1 MGLTGPRQR
10 PNIAADGTE
19 AFGMIGETVSHYH
32 IVGKLGGGGMG
43 VVYEAEDTRLSRHVA
58 LKFIPATMVHDRK
71 SLDRFVREAR
81 AASQLNHPGIC
92 TIHDIDDND
101 GHPFIVMEKLEGVS
115 LKERMRGKTME
126 VDEILD
132 IGIQVADALAASHAK
147 GIIHRDI
154 KPANIFVAQS
164 GQTKIL
170 DFGLAKSVPE
180 PGSSDAALEDSLTAV
195 GVIPGTAVYMSPEQA
210 RGEELDA
217 RSDLFSLGVV
227 LYEMA
232 TGKKPFA
239 TGNVITTLD
248 AVLNQKPVSPL
259 QLNPS
264 LPQDLEG
271 IIGRA
276 MEKDRGHRYPNAL
289 AMKGD
294 LQSLR
299 KETESG
305 LTRTGARRPVLPY
318 RLATTTFQASRFQA
332 SSKFSTYL
340 LLGVTAVLLTVLIAV
355 GAWWFKQRQM
365 AGAGAPKNTIAVLP
379 LQNMNGD
386 ISVEFLRFALA
397 DEIANTLTYTRTL
410 DVRPSA
416 ITRKFGGNDVDP
428 QRAGREVHV
437 ANVLTGHFLKQGD
450 HLLITLE
457 AIQVESNKLL
467 WQTNVTAPA
476 QDLIALQAQMA
487 AQMRQG
493 LLPALGAGG
502 SFLDTGTR
510 PKNAEAYD
518 LYLHSLAL
526 PHDAGPNKDAIA
538 VLEHV
543 VEVDPTYAPA
553 WEQLGVRCYYDA
565 DYSDGGEPMF
575 QRSNKALA
583 RAIELDPNRIVA
595 AGQLIGNSVE
605 RGELG
610 KAYQAA
616 QALVKRRPESAYAH
630 FTMGYVY
637 RYAGMLEQSTD
648 ECNTALA
655 LDPGNYSF
663 RSCAWAFMEL
673 GKTERAADFVRLD
686 AGSEWAAYVTPSIL
700 LRQGKIAE
708 AREAVKRMPT
718 TPRYHRDLLEAC
730 LQLRP
735 AADLDRM
742 AQEAETNLPTE
753 PDPETW
759 YIQGALFAFC
769 GKKQAALHL
778 LQSAVEQNYCAHSNL
793 LSDPLLGKL
802 RADAAF
808 DKVLTAAGAC
818 QEAVRASGT
827 PGK

>member
-1 MGLTGPRQR
+1 
-10 PNIAADGTE
+10 
-19 AFGMIGETVSHYH
+19 MIGQTVSHYH

-43 VVYEAEDTRLSRHVA
+43 VVYEAEDTRLARHVA
-58 LKFIPATMVHDRK
+58 LKFIPVEMVHDKK

-92 TIHDIDDND
+92 TIHDIDDNG

-115 LKERMRGKTME
+115 LKDRMRGKPME

-154 KPANIFVAQS
+154 KPANIFVAQN

-170 DFGLAKSVPE
+170 DFGLAKSIPE
-180 PGSSDAALEDSLTAV
+180 PGSSEAALEDSLTAV

-210 RGEELDA
+210 RGQELDP

-259 QLNPS
+259 SLNPS
-264 LPQDLEG
+264 LPTDLEG
-271 IIGRA
+271 ILGRA

-305 LTRTGARRPVLPY
+305 LTKTGARRPALPY
-318 RLATTTFQASRFQA
+318 RIATSTFQAT
-332 SSKFSTYL
+332 SKLSTYV
-340 LLGVTAVLLTVLIAV
+340 LLGVSAVLFIVLLAV
-355 GAWWFKQRQM
+355 GAAWFKQRQM

-379 LQNMNGD
+379 LQNRNGD

-416 ITRKFGGNDVDP
+416 ITQKFVGNDVDP
-428 QRAGREVHV
+428 QAAGRELHV
-437 ANVLTGHFLKQGD
+437 ANVVTGHFLRQGD
-450 HLLITLE
+450 RLLITLE
-457 AIQVESNKLL
+457 AIQVEGNKLL
-467 WQTNVTAPA
+467 WQTNLTPPA
-476 QDLIALQAQMA
+476 QDLISMQAQMSA
-487 AQMRQG
+487 KIRQE
-493 LLPALGAGG
+493 LLPALGVGG
-502 SFLDTGTR
+502 GFLDTGTR

-575 QRSNKALA
+575 QRSNKACE
-583 RAIELDPNRIVA
+583 RAVELDPNRITA
-595 AGQLIGNSVE
+595 ARQLIANRVE

-610 KAYQAA
+610 KAFQGA
-616 QALVKRRPESAYAH
+616 QALVKRRPESAEAH
-630 FTMGYVY
+630 FAMAYVY
-637 RYAGMLEQSTD
+637 RYAGMLEQSTQ
-648 ECNTALA
+648 ECNTAVA
-655 LDPGNYSF
+655 LDPGNYVF

-673 GKTERAADFVRLD
+673 GKTERAREFIRLD
-686 AGSEWAAYVTPSIL
+686 AGSEWASYITPSLL
-700 LRQGKIAE
+700 LREGKIGE
-708 AREAVKRMPT
+708 ARETVKRMPT
-718 TPRYHRDLLEAC
+718 NPKYHRDLLEAC

-742 AQEAETNLPTE
+742 AQEAETSLPTD

-759 YIQGALFAFC
+759 YYQGALFAYA

-778 LQSAVEQNYCAHSNL
+778 LQSAVEQNYCAHENL
-793 LSDPLLGKL
+793 LNDPLLAKL
-802 RADAAF
+802 RTDTAF
-808 DKVLTAAGAC
+808 DKVLTAAGFC
-818 QEAVRASGT
+818 QEAVRAFGT
-827 PGK
+827 AQNH

>member
-1 MGLTGPRQR
+1 
-10 PNIAADGTE
+10 
-19 AFGMIGETVSHYH
+19 MIGQTVSHYH

-58 LKFIPATMVHDRK
+58 LKFIPAEMVHDRK

-92 TIHDIDDND
+92 TIHDIDDNE
-101 GHPFIVMEKLEGVS
+101 GHPFIVMEKLEGIS
-115 LKERMRGKTME
+115 LKERLRAKPME

-170 DFGLAKSVPE
+170 DFGLAKSARE
-180 PGSSDAALEDSLTAV
+180 PGSDEAAMEDSLTAV

-210 RGEELDA
+210 RSEELDP

-259 QLNPS
+259 QLNPA

-299 KETESG
+299 RETESG
-305 LTRTGARRPVLPY
+305 LTKSGARRPALPY
-318 RLATTTFQASRFQA
+318 RIATNAFQA
-332 SSKFSTYL
+332 SSKFPTYL
-340 LLGVTAVLLTVLIAV
+340 LLGVSALLLTVLVAV
-355 GAWWFKQRQM
+355 GAWWFKERRM
-365 AGAGAPKNTIAVLP
+365 AGVGAAKNTIAVLP

-416 ITRKFGGNDVDP
+416 ITRKFVGNDVDP
-428 QRAGREVHV
+428 QQAGRAVHV

-450 HLLITLE
+450 RLLITLE
-457 AIQVESNKLL
+457 AIQVDGNRLL

-487 AQMRQG
+487 AQIRQG
-493 LLPALGAGG
+493 LLPALGATGG
-502 SFLDTGTR
+502 FLDTGTR

-526 PHDAGPNKDAIA
+526 AHDAGPNKDAIA

-553 WEQLGVRCYYDA
+553 WEQLGLRCYYDEA
-565 DYSDGGEPMF
+565 YSSGGEPMF
-575 QRSNKALA
+575 QRSNQACE
-583 RAIELDPNRIVA
+583 RAVELDPNRVLA
-595 AGQLIGNSVE
+595 ARQLISNRVE

-610 KAYQAA
+610 KAYRAA
-616 QALVKRRPESAYAH
+616 QAMVKRRPESAEAH
-630 FTMGYVY
+630 FAMAYVY
-637 RYAGMLEQSTD
+637 RYAGMLGQSTN

-655 LDPGNYSF
+655 LDPGNYVF

-686 AGSEWAAYVTPSIL
+686 AGSEWAAYITPSIL
-700 LRQGKIAE
+700 LREGKIAE

-718 TPRYHRDLLEAC
+718 APRYRRDLLESC

-742 AQEAETNLPTE
+742 AHDAETSLPTE

-759 YIQGALFAFC
+759 YYQGALFAYC
-769 GKKQAALHL
+769 GRKQAALHL
-778 LQSAVEQNYCAHSNL
+778 LQSAVEQNYCAHENL
-793 LSDPLLGKL
+793 LYDPLLAKL
-802 RADAAF
+802 RTDTAF

-818 QEAVRASGT
+818 QEAVKAAGSTQGQ
-827 PGK
+827 

>member
-1 MGLTGPRQR
+1 
-10 PNIAADGTE
+10 
-19 AFGMIGETVSHYH
+19 MIGQTISHYH

-58 LKFIPATMVHDRK
+58 LKFIPVEMVHDKK

-92 TIHDIDDND
+92 TIHDIDDNG

-115 LKERMRGKTME
+115 LKEKIRGKAME

-170 DFGLAKSVPE
+170 DFGLAKSARD
-180 PGSSDAALEDSLTAV
+180 GSSDAAMDDSLTAV

-210 RGEELDA
+210 RGEELDP
-217 RSDLFSLGVV
+217 RSDLFSLGVG

-248 AVLNQKPVSPL
+248 AVLNQKPLSPL
-259 QLNPS
+259 QLNPA
-264 LPQDLEG
+264 LPSDLEG

-294 LQSLR
+294 LESLR

-305 LTRTGARRPVLPY
+305 LTKTGARRPALPY
-318 RLATTTFQASRFQA
+318 RIATNTFQASTT
-332 SSKFSTYL
+332 KFSLYL
-340 LLGVTAVLLTVLIAV
+340 LVAVSAVLLMVLVAV
-355 GAWWFKQRQM
+355 GAWWLKQRKM
-365 AGAGAPKNTIAVLP
+365 AGSGAPKNTIAGLP

-386 ISVEFLRFALA
+386 ISVGFLRFALS

-416 ITRKFGGNDVDP
+416 ITRKFVGNDVDP
-428 QRAGREVHV
+428 QQAGKEVHV

-450 HLLITLE
+450 RLLITLE
-457 AIQVESNKLL
+457 AIQVEGDKLL
-467 WQTNVTAPA
+467 WQTTVTAPA

-487 AQMRQG
+487 AQIRQG
-493 LLPALGAGG
+493 LLPALGIAGG
-502 SFLDTGTR
+502 FLDTGTR
-510 PKNAEAYD
+510 PKNPEAYD

-526 PHDAGPNKDAIA
+526 PHDRGPNKDAIA

-543 VEVDPTYAPA
+543 VDMDPTYAPA
-553 WEQLGVRCYYDA
+553 WEQLGLRCYYDA

-575 QRSNKALA
+575 QRSNKACE
-583 RAIELDPNRIVA
+583 RAIELDPNPIVA
-595 AGQLIGNSVE
+595 AGQLIENRVS
-605 RGELG
+605 RGDLG
-610 KAYQAA
+610 KAYEAA
-616 QALVKRRPESAYAH
+616 QALVKRRRDSAQAD
-630 FTMGYVY
+630 FVMSYVY
-637 RYAGMLEQSTD
+637 RYAGMLQQAANQ
-648 ECNTALA
+648 CNTALA
-655 LDPGNYSF
+655 LDPGNYTF
-663 RSCAWAFMEL
+663 RSCAWAFMEM
-673 GKTERAADFVRLD
+673 GKPERAADFVRLD
-686 AGSEWAAYVTPSIL
+686 AGRDWAAYAMPSIF
-700 LRQGKIAE
+700 LREGKIPE
-708 AREAVKRMPT
+708 AREAVKRIPT
-718 TPRYHRDLLEAC
+718 TPRYHRDLLESC

-735 AADLDRM
+735 AADLDRI
-742 AQEAETNLPTE
+742 AHEAETNLPTE

-759 YIQGALFAFC
+759 YYQGALFAYC

-778 LQSAVEQNYCAHSNL
+778 LQSAIGQNYCSYENL
-793 LSDPLLGKL
+793 LSDPLLAKL
-802 RADAAF
+802 RTDTGF
-808 DKVLTAAGAC
+808 DNLLSSARAC
-818 QEAVRASGT
+818 QEAVRAASGT
-827 PGK
+827 QRQ

>member
-1 MGLTGPRQR
+1 
-10 PNIAADGTE
+10 
-19 AFGMIGETVSHYH
+19 MIGQTVSHYH
-32 IVGKLGGGGMG
+32 ILGKLGGGGMG
-43 VVYEAEDTRLSRHVA
+43 VVYEAEDTRLARHVA
-58 LKFIPATMVHDRK
+58 LKFIPEEMVHDRK

-92 TIHDIDDND
+92 TIHDIEDNG

-115 LKERMRGKTME
+115 LKERIRGKPME
-126 VDEILD
+126 VEEILD
-132 IGIQVADALAASHAK
+132 IGIQVADALAASHTK

-154 KPANIFVAQS
+154 KPANIFVGQN

-170 DFGLAKSVPE
+170 DFGLAKSARE
-180 PGSSDAALEDSLTAV
+180 PGSSEAAMEDSMTAV

-210 RGEELDA
+210 RGEELDP

-248 AVLNQKPVSPL
+248 AVLNQKPVSPRR
-259 QLNPS
+259 LNPG
-264 LPQDLEG
+264 LPPDLEG

-299 KETESG
+299 KETETG
-305 LTRTGARRPVLPY
+305 LTKTGARRPALPY
-318 RLATTTFQASRFQA
+318 RLATSTFQSS

-340 LLGVTAVLLTVLIAV
+340 LLGVSALLLTVLAAV
-355 GAWWFKQRQM
+355 GAWWLKQRKM
-365 AGAGAPKNTIAVLP
+365 AGGAPKNTIAVLP

-416 ITRKFGGNDVDP
+416 ITRKFVGNDVDP
-428 QRAGREVHV
+428 QRAGREARV

-450 HLLITLE
+450 SLLITLE
-457 AIQVESNKLL
+457 AIQVEGDRLL

-476 QDLIALQAQMA
+476 QDLIALQAQIA
-487 AQMRQG
+487 AQIRQG
-493 LLPALGAGG
+493 LLPALGAAGD
-502 SFLDTGTR
+502 FLDTGTH

-543 VEVDPTYAPA
+543 VAVDPTYAPA
-553 WEQLGVRCYYDA
+553 WEQLGLRCYFDA
-565 DYSDGGEPMF
+565 SYSDGGERMF
-575 QRSNKALA
+575 QRSNQACE

-595 AGQLIGNSVE
+595 AGQVITNRVE

-616 QALVKRRPESAYAH
+616 QALVKRRPESAQAH
-630 FTMGYVY
+630 FVMGYVY
-637 RYAGMLEQSTD
+637 RYAGMLEQSTS

-655 LDPGNYSF
+655 LDPGNYTF

-673 GKTERAADFVRLD
+673 GKTERAVDFVRLD
-686 AGSEWAAYVTPSIL
+686 AGSEWAAYAMPSIL
-700 LRQGKIAE
+700 LREGKITE
-708 AREAVKRMPT
+708 AREAVKHMPSA
-718 TPRYHRDLLEAC
+718 PIYHRDLLESC

-735 AADLDRM
+735 AEDLDRI
-742 AQEAETNLPTE
+742 AREAETNLPTD

-759 YIQGALFAFC
+759 YYEGAIFAYC

-778 LQSAVEQNYCAHSNL
+778 LQSAVQQNYCAHENL
-793 LSDPLLGKL
+793 LSDPLLAKL
-802 RADAAF
+802 RTDTAF
-808 DKVLTAAGAC
+808 DKVLIAATDC
-818 QEAVRASGT
+818 QEAVRAAGSTQG
-827 PGK
+827 P

>member
-1 MGLTGPRQR
+1 
-10 PNIAADGTE
+10 
-19 AFGMIGETVSHYH
+19 MIGQTISHYH

-58 LKFIPATMVHDRK
+58 LKFIPLEMVHDPK

-92 TIHDIDDND
+92 TIHDIEDNG

-115 LKERMRGKTME
+115 LKERLRGKAME
-126 VDEILD
+126 ADEILD

-147 GIIHRDI
+147 GIIHRAI

-164 GQTKIL
+164 GQTQIL
-170 DFGLAKSVPE
+170 DFGLAKSARE
-180 PGSSDAALEDSLTAV
+180 PGSSEAALEDSLTAV

-210 RGEELDA
+210 RSEELDA

-264 LPQDLEG
+264 LPPDLEG

-299 KETESG
+299 KGTESG
-305 LTRTGARRPVLPY
+305 LTKSGARRPALPY
-318 RLATTTFQASRFQA
+318 RLATTTFQS
-332 SSKFSTYL
+332 SSKFSNYL
-340 LLGVTAVLLTVLIAV
+340 LLGVSALLLTVLAAV

-365 AGAGAPKNTIAVLP
+365 AGGGAPKNTIAVLP
-379 LQNMNGD
+379 LQNMDND

-397 DEIANTLTYTRTL
+397 DEIANTLTYTRSL

-416 ITRKFGGNDVDP
+416 MMRKFAGNDVDP
-428 QRAGREVHV
+428 QQVGREAHV
-437 ANVLTGHFLKQGD
+437 ANVLAGHFLKRGD
-450 HLLITLE
+450 QLLITLE
-457 AIQVESNKLL
+457 AIQVEGNKLL
-467 WQTNVTAPA
+467 WQTNLTAPA
-476 QDLIALQAQMA
+476 QDLIALQAQLA
-487 AQMRQG
+487 AKIRQE
-493 LLPALGAGG
+493 LLPALGAAGG
-502 SFLDTGTR
+502 FLDTGTR

-526 PHDAGPNKDAIA
+526 SHDAGPNKDAIA

-543 VEVDPTYAPA
+543 VAVDPTYAPA
-553 WEQLGVRCYYDA
+553 WEQLGLRCYYDA

-575 QRSNKALA
+575 QRSNQALG
-583 RAIELDPNRIVA
+583 RAAELDPNRVLA
-595 AGQLIGNSVE
+595 ARQLIANRVE

-616 QALVKRRPESAYAH
+616 QAMVKRRPESAEAH
-630 FTMGYVY
+630 FAMAYVY
-637 RYAGMLEQSTD
+637 RYAGMLEQSTI

-655 LDPGNYSF
+655 LDPGNYTF

-673 GKTERAADFVRLD
+673 GKTDRATDFVRLD
-686 AGSEWAAYVTPSIL
+686 AGSEWAAYVMPSIL
-700 LRQGKIAE
+700 LREGKITE
-708 AREAVKRMPT
+708 AREAVKHMPAA
-718 TPRYHRDLLEAC
+718 PRYHRDLLEAC

-742 AQEAETNLPTE
+742 AQEAETSLPSE
-753 PDPETW
+753 PDAETW
-759 YIQGALFAFC
+759 YYQGALFAYC

-778 LQSAVEQNYCAHSNL
+778 LQSAVEQNYCAHENL
-793 LSDPLLGKL
+793 LYDPLLARL
-802 RADAAF
+802 RTDTAF
-808 DKVLTAAGAC
+808 DKVLTAAGSC
-818 QEAVRASGT
+818 QEAVRAAGNTQS
-827 PGK
+827 P

>member
-1 MGLTGPRQR
+1 
-10 PNIAADGTE
+10 
-19 AFGMIGETVSHYH
+19 MIGQTISHYH

-58 LKFIPATMVHDRK
+58 LKFIPVEMVHDKK

-81 AASQLNHPGIC
+81 AASQLNPPGIC
-92 TIHDIDDND
+92 PIHDIGAND
-101 GHPFIVMEKLEGVS
+101 GHPFIVMEKLEGIS

-170 DFGLAKSVPE
+170 DFGLAKSARD
-180 PGSSDAALEDSLTAV
+180 PGSSEAAMEDSLTAM

-210 RGEELDA
+210 RGEELDP
-217 RSDLFSLGVV
+217 RSDLFSFGVV

-259 QLNPS
+259 QLNPA
-264 LPQDLEG
+264 LPRDFEG
-271 IIGRA
+271 IVGRA

-305 LTRTGARRPVLPY
+305 LTKTGSRRPALPY
-318 RLATTTFQASRFQA
+318 RIATNTFQAST
-332 SSKFSTYL
+332 SKFSLYL
-340 LLGVTAVLLTVLIAV
+340 LVAVSAVLLMVLAAV
-355 GAWWFKQRQM
+355 GAWWLKQRRM
-365 AGAGAPKNTIAVLP
+365 AGGGAPKNTIAVLP
-379 LQNMNGD
+379 LQNMNND
-386 ISVEFLRFALA
+386 ISVEFFRFALA
-397 DEIANTLTYTRTL
+397 DEIANTLTYTRRL

-416 ITRKFGGNDVDP
+416 ITPKFVGNDVDP
-428 QRAGREVHV
+428 QQAGKEVHV

-450 HLLITLE
+450 RLLITLE
-457 AIQVESNKLL
+457 AIQVEGDKLL
-467 WQTNVTAPA
+467 WQTTVTAPA

-487 AQMRQG
+487 AQIRQG
-493 LLPALGAGG
+493 LLPALGIAGG
-502 SFLDTGTR
+502 FLDTGTR
-510 PKNAEAYD
+510 PKNPDAYD

-543 VEVDPTYAPA
+543 VDVDPTYAPA

-575 QRSNKALA
+575 QRSNEACEKAVS
-583 RAIELDPNRIVA
+583 LDPNRVVA
-595 AGQLIGNSVE
+595 AGQLITNRVE

-616 QALVKRRPESAYAH
+616 LALVKRRPESAQAH
-630 FTMGYVY
+630 FVMGYVY
-637 RYAGMLEQSTD
+637 RYAGMLEQATS

-655 LDPGNYSF
+655 LDPGNYAF

-673 GKTERAADFVRLD
+673 GKTARAAEFVRLD
-686 AGSEWAAYVTPSIL
+686 AGSEWAAYAMPSLL
-700 LRQGKIAE
+700 LREGKIAD
-708 AREAVKRMPT
+708 AREAVKRMPI

-735 AADLDRM
+735 VADLDRI
-742 AQEAETNLPTE
+742 AANAETNLPTD

-759 YIQGALFAFC
+759 YYEGALFAFC
-769 GKKQAALHL
+769 GKKQAALHML
-778 LQSAVEQNYCAHSNL
+778 ESAIEQNYCSYANL
-793 LSDPLLGKL
+793 LSDPLLAKIRTETGYNKL
-802 RADAAF
+802 
-808 DKVLTAAGAC
+808 LTAAGDC
-818 QEAVRASGT
+818 QEAVRASAT
-827 PGK
+827 APAK